1 MVLVFEIFSISSNF
15 SFRESFE
22 SRCRSNTFFERFCR
36 GSLLLFESFLSLI
49 NIIIYAEWH

>member
-49 NIIIYAEWH
+49 NIIIYAERH